1 MGGHQ
6 LYGWKMEILRDQD
19 PIILFKE
26 WLAAA
31 AETEPNDPE
40 AMALATVDAS
50 GKPSVRMVLLK
61 GVDHDGFRF
70 YTNMESRKGRE
81 LAGNPNAALCIHWK
95 TKRRQVRVEGKV
107 TVSAAPMVDAYFKTR
122 HILSRLGA
130 WASKQSEP
138 LSSREELEE
147 RVRIYSQQFKGQEV
161 PRPPHW
167 GGYLLAP
174 EKIEFWMEGEGRL
187 HDRFLFTRLKNGW
200 DVMRLNP

>member
-1 MGGHQ
+1 
-6 LYGWKMEILRDQD
+6 MEILRDQD
-19 PIILFKE
+19 PIVLFKE
-26 WLAAA
+26 WLRDA

-40 AMALATVDAS
+40 AMALATVGGD
-50 GKPSVRMVLLK
+50 GRPSVRMVLLK
-61 GVDHDGFRF
+61 GVDNDGFRF

-107 TVSAAPMVDAYFKTR
+107 TVSPAPMVDAYFKTR
-122 HILSRLGA
+122 HVLSRLGA

-147 RVRIYSQQFKGQEV
+147 RVRIYAQQFKGQDV

-167 GGYLLAP
+167 GGYLLTP
-174 EKIEFWMEGEGRL
+174 DKIEFWMEGEGRL
-187 HDRFLFTRLKNGW
+187 HDRFVFTRLKQGW

>member
-1 MGGHQ
+1 
-6 LYGWKMEILRDQD
+6 MEILRDQD
-19 PIILFKE
+19 PIVLFKE

-40 AMALATVDAS
+40 AMALATVDAA
-50 GKPSVRMVLLK
+50 GRPSVRMVLLK
-61 GVDHDGFRF
+61 GVDNDGFRF

-95 TKRRQVRVEGKV
+95 TRHRQVRVEGKV
-107 TVSAAPMVDAYFKTR
+107 TVAPAADVDAYFRTR
-122 HILSRLGA
+122 HPLSRLGA

-138 LSSREELEE
+138 LSSRDELEE
-147 RVRIYSQQFKGQEV
+147 RVRIYAQQFKGQDV

-167 GGYLLAP
+167 GGYILSP

-187 HDRFLFTRLKNGW
+187 HDRFVFTRLKNGW
-200 DVMRLNP
+200 DVIRLNP